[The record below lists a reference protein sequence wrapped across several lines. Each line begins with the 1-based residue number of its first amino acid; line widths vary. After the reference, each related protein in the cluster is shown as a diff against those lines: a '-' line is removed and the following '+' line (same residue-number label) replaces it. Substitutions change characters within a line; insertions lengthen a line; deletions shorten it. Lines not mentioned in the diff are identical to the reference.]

1 MLVGA
6 TGTVFPILFQSPD
19 ENAPQWQISL
29 ILNKG
34 IKFENGKSC
43 PKGKINRFEL
53 ESQFNHAFY
62 SSFYST
68 RRPKTVKIGQKSKI
82 VDNRLSLWAK
92 IELYVSGIFQNRY
105 KFSCTISIWHL
116 SVSLLGNN
124 DYLWCW
130 CFTLHVF
137 W

>member
-34 IKFENGKSC
+34 IKFDNEESC

-62 SSFYST
+62 SSLYSFKET
-68 RRPKTVKIGQKSKI
+68 KDCKNRPKVET
-82 VDNRLSLWAK
+82 
-92 IELYVSGIFQNRY
+92 
-105 KFSCTISIWHL
+105 
-116 SVSLLGNN
+116 
-124 DYLWCW
+124 
-130 CFTLHVF
+130 
-137 W
+137 

>member
-34 IKFENGKSC
+34 IKFDNEESC
-43 PKGKINRFEL
+43 PEGKINRFEL

-62 SSFYST
+62 SSYT
-68 RRPKTVKIGQKSKI
+68 VLRRPTTVKIGQKSKH
-82 VDNRLSLWAK
+82 
-92 IELYVSGIFQNRY
+92 NRY
-105 KFSCTISIWHL
+105 
-116 SVSLLGNN
+116 
-124 DYLWCW
+124 
-130 CFTLHVF
+130 
-137 W
+137 